1 MMVLVECLSPEMYVE
16 EEEECPFSAAGF
28 EELSVVDHAVDQ
40 LEGPE
45 EGHEVDHEVDQ
56 MEDLTG
62 DLEDLEEDLLR
73 LGEESS

>member
-1 MMVLVECLSPEMYVE
+1 MVLVECLSPEMYVE

-45 EGHEVDHEVDQ
+45 EDHEVDQ
-56 MEDLTG
+56 MGDLTG
-62 DLEDLEEDLLR
+62 DLEEDLLW

>member
-1 MMVLVECLSPEMYVE
+1 ME
-16 EEEECPFSAAGF
+16 EEEEYSSFAAGF
-28 EELSVVDHAVDQ
+28 EEPSVVDLEVDQ
-40 LEGPE
+40 LEGHE

-56 MEDLTG
+56 MEDLTE

>member
-1 MMVLVECLSPEMYVE
+1 ME
-16 EEEECPFSAAGF
+16 EEEECSSSAAGF
-28 EELSVVDHAVDQ
+28 EEPSVVDLEVDQ

-45 EGHEVDHEVDQ
+45 EGHEVDQ